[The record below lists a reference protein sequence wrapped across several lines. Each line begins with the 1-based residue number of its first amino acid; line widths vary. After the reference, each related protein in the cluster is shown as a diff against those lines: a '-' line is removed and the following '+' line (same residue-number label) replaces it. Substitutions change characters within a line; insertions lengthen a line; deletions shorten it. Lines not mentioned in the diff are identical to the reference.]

1 MSNIPGLPIFDDFST
16 TSHIS
21 IAVIL
26 RRLPPWVIFAHDAE
40 LRRCLARRGFL
51 AAGVYLDAVR
61 VGLSHVRLPDGSLT
75 AEAATILLNAGEAL
89 QAAAVVADNI
99 TERAADDHA

>member
-51 AAGVYLDAVR
+51 AAGAYLDAVR
-61 VGLSHVRLPDGSLT
+61 VGLSHVRLQDGSLT
-75 AEAATILLNAGEAL
+75 PEAAVILIDAGEAL
-89 QAAAVVADNI
+89 QAAAVEAD
-99 TERAADDHA
+99 RGAG